1 MSSDVTQVLN
11 AIDEGDPQAA
21 SQLLPLVY
29 EELRCLATAKMN
41 RESSEQTIQ
50 PTALVHE
57 AFMRLVG
64 SERTTEWDNR
74 GHFFAAAAESMRR
87 ILIDTAR
94 RRNAEKRGGGRKRLD
109 LSGNEAVANSD
120 DAETLLAL
128 DEALHKLETE
138 DPGLAR
144 LVELRYFAGMTVDQ
158 TAEVLKVSSR
168 TVKRNWAYARAW
180 LQRQI
185 EAE

>member
-64 SERTTEWDNR
+64 SERTTEWL
-74 GHFFAAAAESMRR
+74 S
-87 ILIDTAR
+87 LI
-94 RRNAEKRGGGRKRLD
+94 
-109 LSGNEAVANSD
+109 
-120 DAETLLAL
+120 
-128 DEALHKLETE
+128 H
-138 DPGLAR
+138 
-144 LVELRYFAGMTVDQ
+144 
-158 TAEVLKVSSR
+158 
-168 TVKRNWAYARAW
+168 
-180 LQRQI
+180 I
-185 EAE
+185 